1 MYGVAESMVGL
12 RACGH
17 VCWRIFLFY
26 AGVLRHG
33 GEGFS
38 VASHRRAGGGFRVW
52 LPFLRSI
59 SIAIF
64 GTSYNP
70 RLGHLLCTVVSHPV
84 RHFLAAQLL
93 HPICQAYRTRAKRQ
107 HSLVEPR
114 HEGLLCTYIVVV
126 VEGAVH
132 LTMELASVELG
143 IYPIGCN
150 NPVKRFACLAS
161 ANPMVR

>member
-1 MYGVAESMVGL
+1 MQASEVYGVAKSMVGL
-12 RACGH
+12 RACGD
-17 VCWRIFLFY
+17 VGWRIFLFY

-114 HEGLLCTYIVVV
+114 HEG
-126 VEGAVH
+126 EGAGH
-132 LTMELASVELG
+132 LSMGLASVVLG
-143 IYPIGCN
+143 ICPISCN
-150 NPVKRFACLAS
+150 NPVKKFSCLAS